1 MLSRV
6 RKLSVKLLR
15 SSVCEACQFCLL
27 RKLSVQLP
35 RSSVL
40 CQKMKKMP
48 ATPKVVHTPAT
59 VSSLG
64 NCPYTCH
71 RQQFYPQFLL
81 WLKLPRSAGV
91 RTISQ
96 TAVCGLCTQVFR
108 LFDIAR
114 TKDLIPNIVFYRANR
129 YVKTMFNCILSTM
142 FSVLNG
148 IM

>member
-1 MLSRV
+1 MSKILGGPKIVRTPAEVFSLLSRV

-15 SSVCEACQFCLL
+15 SSVCETCQFCLL

-40 CQKMKKMP
+40 CQKMKKMSV
-48 ATPKVVHTPAT
+48 TPKVVHTPAT

-81 WLKLPRSAGV
+81 WLKLPRSAVV
-91 RTISQ
+91 RTIFQ
-96 TAVCGLCTQVFR
+96 TAACGLCTQVNR
-108 LFDIAR
+108 N
-114 TKDLIPNIVFYRANR
+114 NIKH
-129 YVKTMFNCILSTM
+129 KTMYENLK
-142 FSVLNG
+142 
-148 IM
+148 